1 MHRRPG
7 FRTRVLDS
15 RGRARQEALSGRRSG
30 LTRMI
35 TQRTPVR
42 QLRSE
47 RTRKRLLD
55 ATIACLVKYGYA
67 RTNPLR
73 VAAEAGVTRG
83 AVLHHFRDG
92 PDLIRGTILE
102 LQEKRM
108 RALGRVT
115 AIDPAQLGAIM
126 RTYWDQLSTPTA
138 IPFEAIRHHGRN
150 DAALEA
156 GSTEMNEQNQ
166 DPWACRHRETI

>member
-1 MHRRPG
+1 MRISDWSSDVCSSDLRPG

-73 VAAEAGVTRG
+73 VAAEAGE
-83 AVLHHFRDG
+83 
-92 PDLIRGTILE
+92 I
-102 LQEKRM
+102 
-108 RALGRVT
+108 GRV
-115 AIDPAQLGAIM
+115 
-126 RTYWDQLSTPTA
+126 S
-138 IPFEAIRHHGRN
+138 
-150 DAALEA
+150 
-156 GSTEMNEQNQ
+156 
-166 DPWACRHRETI
+166 CRERVCQYV

>member
-47 RTRKRLLD
+47 RPRKRLLD
-55 ATIACLVKYGYA
+55 ATIACIVKYGYA
-67 RTNPLR
+67 RTNTLR
-73 VAAEAGVTRG
+73 GAAEEGVTGGDVREHLLVG
-83 AVLHHFRDG
+83 S
-92 PDLIRGTILE
+92 DLIRRTNNE
-102 LQEKRM
+102 YQEK
-108 RALGRVT
+108 A
-115 AIDPAQLGAIM
+115 
-126 RTYWDQLSTPTA
+126 PT
-138 IPFEAIRHHGRN
+138 
-150 DAALEA
+150 
-156 GSTEMNEQNQ
+156 
-166 DPWACRHRETI
+166 REGG

>member
-92 PDLIRGTILE
+92 PDLIRGTIIERSDEHTSE
-102 LQEKRM
+102 LQSLM
-108 RALGRVT
+108 R
-115 AIDPAQLGAIM
+115 I
-126 RTYWDQLSTPTA
+126 S
-138 IPFEAIRHHGRN
+138 
-150 DAALEA
+150 
-156 GSTEMNEQNQ
+156 
-166 DPWACRHRETI
+166 